1 MYRTWEPIDVDTLHC
16 FISLIIYMGVV
27 KAPNVERYWSV
38 NEATVPWPLVSSLY
52 DKVMIQTDFEVVQ
65 SEYPGRPREQASQ
78 SRTSLQVRQGS
89 MQGHMISKLGP
100 YHESRKRKCNAYNK
114 CCHYYK

>member
-1 MYRTWEPIDVDTLHC
+1 MYRTWEPIDVDTLRR
-16 FISLIIYMGVV
+16 FIGLIIYMGVV
-27 KAPNVERYWSV
+27 KAPNVECYWSV
-38 NEATVPWPLVSSLY
+38 NKATVPWPLVSSLY
-52 DKVMIQTDFEVVQ
+52 DKVTIQTDFEVVQ

-114 CCHYYK
+114 